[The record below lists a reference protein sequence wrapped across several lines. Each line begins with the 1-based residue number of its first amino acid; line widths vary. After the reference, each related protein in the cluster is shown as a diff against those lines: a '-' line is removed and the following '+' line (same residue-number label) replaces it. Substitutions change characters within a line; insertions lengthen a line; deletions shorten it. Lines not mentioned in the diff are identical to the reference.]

1 VEPVRAQLMWS
12 PQAPRVA
19 RAVVRAWLDAVECD
33 HRVRTDLVIA
43 ASELV
48 TRAVNGCP
56 AEPTLMCSWTP
67 DGALVAIGSAP
78 MLAQPDGGRDLGA
91 TVLTAVCDDWGC
103 EGDEMGTNLWAH
115 VRW

>member
-1 VEPVRAQLMWS
+1 
-12 PQAPRVA
+12 
-19 RAVVRAWLDAVECD
+19 
-33 HRVRTDLVIA
+33 
-43 ASELV
+43 
-48 TRAVNGCP
+48 
-56 AEPTLMCSWTP
+56 MCSWTP